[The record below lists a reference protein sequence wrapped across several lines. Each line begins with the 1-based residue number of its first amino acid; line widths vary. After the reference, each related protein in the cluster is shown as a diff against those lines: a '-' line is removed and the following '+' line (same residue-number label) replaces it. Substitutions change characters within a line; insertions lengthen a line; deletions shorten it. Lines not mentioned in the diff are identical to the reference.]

1 MKMLII
7 EDDERL
13 AIPLKEYFEH
23 QQYLVSMAHDG
34 ELGLSLANQMTYDVI
49 LLDLMLPK
57 IDGMTVC
64 RTLRQNDCSSII
76 VMLSARDMTANK
88 IVGLDSG
95 ADDYLAKPFEVEE
108 LAARLRAA
116 VRRTSQQKSSII
128 SLGDLVLD
136 TRTNKVINKGRDVEL
151 TPTEYRLLAHFLRNP
166 GRTYTKEELIDRLWS
181 SGEINTKDVIKT
193 HVKGL
198 RNKLAACGAPRD
210 LITTVYGF
218 GYSLNTNAK

>member
-13 AIPLKEYFEH
+13 AIPLREYFEH
-23 QQYLVSMAHDG
+23 QQYLVSLAKDG
-34 ELGLSLANQMTYDVI
+34 ELGLSLANQTTYDII

-57 IDGMTVC
+57 VDGINVC
-64 RTLRQNDCSSII
+64 RILRQNECNSII
-76 VMLSARDMTANK
+76 VMISARDTAANK
-88 IVGLDSG
+88 ILGLDAG

-116 VRRTSQQKSSII
+116 VRRNGQHKSALLA
-128 SLGDLVLD
+128 LGSLVLD
-136 TRTNKVINKGRDVEL
+136 TRTNKVKNSGRDLDL

-181 SGEINTKDVIKT
+181 SGEVNTKDVIKT
-193 HVKGL
+193 HIKGL

-218 GYSLNTNAK
+218 GYSLNPNAK

>member
-13 AIPLKEYFEH
+13 AVPLKEFFEH
-23 QQYLVSMAHDG
+23 QQYLVSIANDG
-34 ELGLSLANQMTYDVI
+34 ELGLCLASQATYDII

-57 IDGMTVC
+57 VDGMTVC

-76 VMLSARDMTANK
+76 VMLSARDKTSNK
-88 IVGLDSG
+88 IIGLDSG

-116 VRRTSQQKSSII
+116 VRRYGRRNSALLAFGS
-128 SLGDLVLD
+128 LVLD
-136 TRTNKVINKGRDVEL
+136 TKTNKVKNSGQVVDL

-181 SGEINTKDVIKT
+181 SGEVNTKDVIKT
-193 HVKGL
+193 HIKGL
-198 RNKLAACGAPRD
+198 RNKLVACGAPRD

-218 GYSLNTNAK
+218 GYSLNSNAK